1 MSGLDAF
8 AQALR
13 DPAAPPPRLAAL
25 NGCDPFARF
34 NVHRNNVAV
43 SLVDALCERHPVCV
57 QLVGAEFFRAMAR
70 FYAQTN
76 LPSSPLMWRYGDT
89 FADFIGGFEPAAD
102 IPYLADVARL
112 ESARLHAFH
121 APDAIA
127 LGPVGFRRSRP
138 FDSRWTADRTSSGR
152 AHRPVPLRDLLAV
165 GGP

>member
-70 FYAQTN
+70 V
-76 LPSSPLMWRYGDT
+76 LC
-89 FADFIGGFEPAAD
+89 ADKSAVLA
-102 IPYLADVARL
+102 ADVALRRHIR
-112 ESARLHAFH
+112 RLH
-121 APDAIA
+121 
-127 LGPVGFRRSRP
+127 RR
-138 FDSRWTADRTSSGR
+138 
-152 AHRPVPLRDLLAV
+152 V
-165 GGP
+165 